1 MLKKIVV
8 TDVKTPGHACT
19 QTGHGDPSLG
29 FEDDHRFLN
38 IRGCEDGLPA
48 FLHAHA
54 LHRLQELPK

>member
-19 QTGHGDPSLG
+19 ETGHGDTSLR
-29 FEDDHRFLN
+29 FKVDHRFLI
-38 IRGCEDGLPA
+38 IRGGEDGLPA

-54 LHRLQELPK
+54 LHRLQELPE